1 MIFSVL
7 LLHCQVNLE
16 GMHALVELLVVHVH
30 ERELARL
37 EENQAVGETVKEN
50 FFVFLVCSVVLE
62 TWDSL
67 PGLREGVGVEWS
79 LDLLRK
85 LVNN

>member
-1 MIFSVL
+1 M
-7 LLHCQVNLE
+7 E
-16 GMHALVELLVVHVH
+16 GVHSLIELLIVHVN
-30 ERELARL
+30 ERELASL
-37 EENQAVGETVKEN
+37 EEDQTVGETVKEN
-50 FFVFLVCSVVLE
+50 FLVFLVCCVVLK

-79 LDLLRK
+79 LDLLRR

>member
-1 MIFSVL
+1 MERVHSLI
-7 LLHCQVNLE
+7 
-16 GMHALVELLVVHVH
+16 ELLIVHVN
-30 ERELARL
+30 ERELACL
-37 EENQAVGETVKEN
+37 EEDQTVGETVKEN

-79 LDLLRK
+79 LDLLRR